1 MTPHDRTSGSR
12 NGRAPTRL
20 AALALGL
27 TAIAMSLGGCRDL
40 ENPTRVAGWS
50 AIDPSHRHPIRVSR
64 EPEQM
69 SVQVARGARGLT
81 PVQRA
86 EVIDFAARARAADAG
101 NTKLVIAAPAGSRN
115 EIEASQAVDQI
126 RHLFSQGGIAD
137 SSVGLETYRA
147 SNEAAAPVRVAFFRY
162 VAEGP
167 ECGNWPANLAED
179 RRNQP
184 YANFGCA
191 NQRNFANQVANPAD
205 LVEPRSET
213 ERSSERRD
221 TVWGKYREGKHTGA
235 ERKPNDD
242 EKLAPIE

>member
-1 MTPHDRTSGSR
+1 MTSHDRTSGATTSR
-12 NGRAPTRL
+12 ATARL
-20 AALALGL
+20 AALRLGL
-27 TAIAMSLGGCRDL
+27 AALAIGLGGCRDH

-50 AIDPSHRHPIRVSR
+50 GIDASSRHPIRVSR
-64 EPEQM
+64 EPEMM

-115 EIEASQAVDQI
+115 EVEASRAVDQI
-126 RHLFSQGGIAD
+126 RHLLSEGGIGD
-137 SSVGLETYRA
+137 TSVGLEVYSA
-147 SNEAAAPVRVAFFRY
+147 NNEMAAPVRVAFFRY
-162 VAEGP
+162 VAEAP
-167 ECGNWPANLAED
+167 ECGRWPTNLADD
-179 RRNQP
+179 RRNEP
-184 YANFGCA
+184 YADFGCA
-191 NQRNFANQVANPAD
+191 TQRNFANQVANPAD

-221 TVWGKYREGKHTGA
+221 VTWGKYREGKHTGA
-235 ERKPNDD
+235 ERKASDD

>member
-1 MTPHDRTSGSR
+1 MTLQDSTSGSMHR
-12 NGRAPTRL
+12 FGKRQLAAVAIGL
-20 AALALGL
+20 AALV
-27 TAIAMSLGGCRDL
+27 LGGCREHED
-40 ENPTRVAGWS
+40 PTRVAGWS

-69 SVQVARGARGLT
+69 SVRVARGARGLT

-101 NTKLVIAAPAGSRN
+101 NTKLVIAAPAGSKN
-115 EIEASQAVDQI
+115 EIESARAVEQI
-126 RHLFSQGGIAD
+126 RHLFSEGGIAD
-137 SSVGLETYRA
+137 SSVGLEAYHAGTD
-147 SNEAAAPVRVAFFRY
+147 AAAPVRVAFFRY
-162 VAEGP
+162 VAQAP
-167 ECGNWPANLAED
+167 ECGHWPANLADE
-179 RRNQP
+179 RRNLP

-191 NQRNFANQVANPAD
+191 NQRNFANQVSNPAD

-221 TVWGKYREGKHTGA
+221 VVWGKYREGKHTGA